1 MRVILGNDHAG
12 IGLKDHARSVLQA
25 LATEVVDL
33 GSDDPT
39 EPVDFPDITQRV
51 CDRVKEDDSHR
62 GVLLCGTGVGAA
74 IAANKVPGVRAA
86 MCQDTFCARQGVE
99 HDDVK
104 VLCLGAWIVGP
115 AIAGEIIESFL
126 GATFSTD
133 PDFRRRVAM
142 LDEMDRAKG
151 KAVDG

>member
-12 IGLKDHARSVLQA
+12 TGLKDHVHSVLRS

-33 GSDDPT
+33 GSDDPN
-39 EPVDFPDITQRV
+39 EPVDFPDITQSV
-51 CDRVKEDDSHR
+51 CERVKEDESTR

-74 IAANKVPGVRAA
+74 IAANKVAGIRAA

-99 HDDVK
+99 HDDVN

-115 AIAGEIIESFL
+115 VIAEEILASFL
-126 GATFSTD
+126 AAKFSPD
-133 PDFRRRVAM
+133 PDFRRRVSK
-142 LDEMDRAKG
+142 LNEMDRTRTRW
-151 KAVDG
+151 DG

>member
-12 IGLKDHARSVLQA
+12 VGLKDHVRSVLQA

-33 GSDDPT
+33 GSDDAG
-39 EPVDFPDITQRV
+39 EPVDFPDITRSV
-51 CDRVKEDDSHR
+51 CERVKEDESTR

-74 IAANKVPGVRAA
+74 IAANKVAGIRAA

-99 HDDVK
+99 HDDVN

-115 AIAGEIIESFL
+115 VIAEQILESFL
-126 GATFSTD
+126 AATFSSD
-133 PDFRRRVAM
+133 PDFRRRVSK
-142 LDEMDRAKG
+142 LNEMDRTRTRW
-151 KAVDG
+151 DG